1 MCALTAIVVEDEG
14 PSRRKILKMLA
25 GEVDRVLVV
34 GEASNGIEGS
44 KLARKLKPDVIFLDI
59 QMPGMNGFELLKSL
73 DYAPQVV
80 FTTAYQEYAIRAFE
94 ENAVDYLLKP
104 IEGERLGKC
113 IDRLVESPS
122 KISVEEIEST
132 IRKIQARST
141 VPEIISVKSGDRVIP
156 IQLKEIFY
164 FQSEDK
170 LVRIFSA
177 RGSNFLIDNSL
188 NSLEQTLP
196 DNYLRIHRSH
206 IVNINHILE
215 LKKYFNSRYMVYIN
229 DDNETVLTSG
239 KSYYEAIKTYFQL

>member
-1 MCALTAIVVEDEG
+1 MCALTALIVEDEG
-14 PSRRKILKMLA
+14 PSRRKILKMLD
-25 GEVDRVLVV
+25 GESDRVQVV

-44 KLARKLKPDVIFLDI
+44 KLANKLKPDVIFLDI

-113 IDRLVESPS
+113 IDRLVESPT
-122 KISVEEIEST
+122 KVSVEEIELT

-141 VPEIISVKSGDRVIP
+141 LPKIISVKSGDRVIP

-170 LVRIFSA
+170 LIRIFSG

-196 DNYLRIHRSH
+196 DNYLRIHRSL
-206 IVNINHILE
+206 IVNTAHILE